1 MISDTRYVFESD
13 AFPPVPGEDAETN
26 PGLYGRALAAWLAE
40 ALGPAGHVV
49 ERIVAEDFGR
59 VLVLAHP
66 GCRLHVAVASTDETG
81 RVWQVFAFAELGLV
95 ARLRRSSADASAV
108 SRLMTDLKRVLE
120 ESADVKSLRE
130 EPT

>member
-1 MISDTRYVFESD
+1 MSSSGSSPRTSAVSSFWH
-13 AFPPVPGEDAETN
+13 T
-26 PGLYGRALAAWLAE
+26 
-40 ALGPAGHVV
+40 
-49 ERIVAEDFGR
+49 
-59 VLVLAHP
+59 P